1 MDRSSNYIKMCE
13 SAKVIQKQW
22 KPEFGDF
29 YVSMS
34 LGLTSACQLI
44 IFDK

>member
-1 MDRSSNYIKMCE
+1 MDKSSTYIKMCE
-13 SAKVIQKQW
+13 SIKEIQEQW
-22 KPEFGDF
+22 QPEFGAF

-34 LGLTSACQLI
+34 LGLTSACQPI